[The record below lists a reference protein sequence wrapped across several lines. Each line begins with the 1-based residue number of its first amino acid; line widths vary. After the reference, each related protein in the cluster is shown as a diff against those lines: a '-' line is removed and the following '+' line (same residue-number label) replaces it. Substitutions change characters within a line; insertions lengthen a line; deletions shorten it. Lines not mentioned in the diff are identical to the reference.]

1 MLYPDPVGLDGE
13 LRIIHFVLFVIA
25 AFNFAGVI
33 LNPSFSSHFTIFGF
47 PPAKRTISGYE
58 TQNGA
63 GIITSSPLFKVAIKV
78 L

>member
-1 MLYPDPVGLDGE
+1 MYPAPVGFDGE
-13 LRIIHFVLFVIA
+13 FKMTHLVLLEIA
-25 AFNFAGVI
+25 FLSFFAVS
-33 LNPSFSSHFTIFGF
+33 LKPSCSVHFTIFGL

-63 GIITSSPLFKVAIKV
+63 GIITSSPLFNVAIKV